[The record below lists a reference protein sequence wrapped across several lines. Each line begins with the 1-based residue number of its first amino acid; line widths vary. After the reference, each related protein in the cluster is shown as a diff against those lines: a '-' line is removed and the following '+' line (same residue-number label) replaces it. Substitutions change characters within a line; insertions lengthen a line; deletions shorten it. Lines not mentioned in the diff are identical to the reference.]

1 MEEVAVGFRGIATL
15 RPLLPDEISAIV
27 VLERHQ
33 GNSVPEIKFLEHSD
47 CSPEQIDNLLEEGLF
62 PIEVG
67 EMGYRITGASS
78 ATEALLKTLGYEP
91 TNLTAGEVK
100 LLELLAQRN
109 RDGYM
114 NQFHMSL
121 PRIFGNLYDLGY
133 DETDLIERFKDVV
146 HAFLEDKD
154 NQSNGVSPIYDPLL
168 KWKMRKLTDLV
179 RATRKCQLAPFT
191 PGRYLRDLW
200 RRGEP
205 IDQIREKVSFWIEA
219 WNRWQ
224 EEYAKAKAEWPDIQK
239 VNFSTGNI
247 TGTAVETNNRFIAKV
262 GAPTVGVFINRRLDG
277 HAAIMTRRQNISA
290 LAKELE
296 RLEPGKWYYHQPAG
310 HLVNGGN
317 SMASELSL
325 AQLIELAKE
334 FPPK

>member
-15 RPLLPDEISAIV
+15 RPLLPDEISAMV

-33 GNSVPEIKFLEHSD
+33 GSPILEIKFLEHSD

-67 EMGYRITGASS
+67 EMGYRTTGANS
-78 ATEALLKTLGYEP
+78 ATEALVKTLGYEP
-91 TNLTAGEVK
+91 TDLGAGEIK

-133 DETDLIERFKDVV
+133 DEMDLIERFKDVIHV
-146 HAFLEDKD
+146 FLEGKD
-154 NQSNGVSPIYDPLL
+154 GQANEE
-168 KWKMRKLTDLV
+168 MRDDSIMASELPDLV
-179 RATRKCQLAPFT
+179 EATKKCQFAPFT

-200 RRGEP
+200 RRGES
-205 IDQIREKVSFWIEA
+205 IEQIREKVSFWIEA

-224 EEYAKAKAEWPDIQK
+224 QEYAKAKAEWPNIQK
-239 VNFSTGNI
+239 INFSIGNLP
-247 TGTAVETNNRFIAKV
+247 GTAVETNNRFIAKV
-262 GAPTVGVFINRRLDG
+262 GAPTVCVFINRRLDG
-277 HAAIMTRRQNISA
+277 HAAIMTRRQDLSA
-290 LAKELE
+290 LAKELA

-317 SMASELSL
+317 STASELSL